1 MKTYPTEINK
11 NLANI
16 QSCLIQ
22 QLGLFVCFS
31 WIHVLGCDFMLHI
44 YNTSSVGKYQCFM
57 VLQKHEFPHSLRSSV
72 ELCEMFIPQILCE
85 MFQQW

>member
-57 VLQKHEFPHSLRSSV
+57 VLQKHEFPHS
-72 ELCEMFIPQILCE
+72 EFEKLC
-85 MFQQW
+85 